1 MANRIENAASNPN
14 SEKRRTGGSANDPH
28 GGYERAS
35 EWRGPDPDP
44 VHELVPAGSGEL
56 PATRDAHGQF
66 AKSRADRNNDGLVSA
81 TPRVVTGK
89 EDATMENADKKP
101 SPNPGY
107 EVEPGKE

>member
-1 MANRIENAASNPN
+1 
-14 SEKRRTGGSANDPH
+14 
-28 GGYERAS
+28 
-35 EWRGPDPDP
+35 
-44 VHELVPAGSGEL
+44 
-56 PATRDAHGQF
+56 
-66 AKSRADRNNDGLVSA
+66 LVSA